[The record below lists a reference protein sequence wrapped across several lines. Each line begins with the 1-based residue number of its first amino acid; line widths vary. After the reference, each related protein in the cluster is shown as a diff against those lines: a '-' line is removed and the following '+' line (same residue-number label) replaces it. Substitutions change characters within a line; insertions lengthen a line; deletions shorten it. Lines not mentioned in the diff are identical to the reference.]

1 MKLRKVYACILTL
14 CMLVSML
21 PAFAADTDAS
31 CTHKWTEKVIKE
43 ANCTQTGLVKKT
55 CELCG
60 DFEYEKTPFKH
71 GEGKEVVK
79 DATCTKPETV
89 GLYCEKCGELIGK
102 VQEVGKAL
110 GHDLGKGT
118 EKKADCAGPDRVEYT
133 CKRCGETVAEAIE
146 GGEAAKEHDWEAKI
160 VPATCKT
167 KGYEARVCKAC
178 GKVEKDKELPIDENA
193 HVAKLGKVIREATC
207 TTNGLG
213 RSVCELCGKELGY
226 ITIKAGHKYGDPIC
240 DEGKQ
245 VTCGKAGYGYYVCTV
260 CGEETEK
267 AEIPATGKH
276 TFVDETDIPATC
288 TEPEKIGRICK
299 VCGAADGEVEE
310 IGEALG
316 HDWDDG
322 VYTKADCLKA
332 EREVF
337 TCKRCG
343 KTRDEFIPDGEA
355 AKGHK
360 FVDKIVAPTC
370 KTKGYTERTCERC
383 DLYEKI
389 NETEIDKDAHV
400 AKLDKTIREA
410 TCTVNGLGRYT
421 CELCG
426 EYLGYRAIE
435 AKHVYGAPIFDE
447 GKEATCGKDGY
458 GYYVCTVCGEK
469 TDKDV
474 IEATGKHEFVDEF
487 VIPATCTEPEK
498 VGRICKVCGKAD
510 GEVTTVGEELGH
522 DWDDGEYMAADCEKA
537 ERVVYTCKRCGEVK
551 EEIIPDG
558 EAKKGHKFVDKVV
571 APTCK
576 TKGYTERTCERCDY
590 NKKINETD
598 PVAGNHV
605 AKLDKVIREATCTVN
620 GLGRYTCELCGV
632 YLGYRAI
639 EAKHVYGAPIF
650 DEGKEATCGKDGYGY
665 YVCTVCGEKTDKD
678 VIPATGK
685 HEFVDETVIPA
696 TCTEPEKVGRI
707 CKVCGKADGEVQEI
721 GEALGHD
728 WDDGELKDA
737 DCKKAERVVS
747 TCKRCGEIRE
757 DSFEGAKPA
766 TGHKLVEKIVAPT
779 CKTKGYTERTCER
792 CDLYEKINETDPV
805 ADAHVA
811 KLDKVIREAT
821 CTVNG
826 LGRYTC
832 ELCGVYLGY
841 RAIEAKHVYGE
852 PIFDEGKEATCGK
865 DGYGYYVCTVC
876 GEKSE
881 KTEIPATGKHQFVDE
896 FVIDATCEEPMK
908 VGRICKV
915 CGKADGEVK
924 TVGEKLGHDWDDGE
938 LKDADCENAERV
950 VYTCKR
956 CGETKEDVIGTEVLG
971 HKYKEKVVEPTC
983 KTKGYKAYV
992 CSVCGDTEVIEELE
1006 PVAGNHVAKLDK
1018 VIREAT
1024 CSANGLGRYV
1034 CAECGNYIG
1043 YRAIVAEHKW
1053 GEEYAN
1059 ANATAIMHECQ
1070 VCGKVEII
1078 WQDPDFKECEEGKH
1092 EIVNDPARAA
1102 TCTVNGLTAGK
1113 HCVVCGKI
1121 LEQQT
1126 VIPALGHTEVVDEGK
1141 EATCTEAGLT
1151 EGKHCSV
1158 CSAVLVKQEE
1168 IPALGHTEVVDEGKA
1183 ATCTEAGLTEGKH
1196 CSVCSEV
1203 LVKQEEIPATGH
1215 VEEILPAVA
1224 PTDTEP
1230 GLTEGK
1236 KCSVCG
1242 KILVEQ
1248 EVIPAH
1254 GHEHSYVLKGYD
1266 FNADFTKKV
1275 ATYECTICGDTYTE
1289 EMDF

>member
-31 CTHKWTEKVIKE
+31 CMHKWTEKVIKD

-133 CKRCGETVAEAIE
+133 CKRCGETVVEAIE

-193 HVAKLGKVIREATC
+193 HVPKLGKVIREATC

-400 AKLDKTIREA
+400 AKLDKVIREA

-474 IEATGKHEFVDEF
+474 IPATGKHEFVDEF

-510 GEVTTVGEELGH
+510 G
-522 DWDDGEYMAADCEKA
+522 
-537 ERVVYTCKRCGEVK
+537 R
-551 EEIIPDG
+551 
-558 EAKKGHKFVDKVV
+558 
-571 APTCK
+571 
-576 TKGYTERTCERCDY
+576 
-590 NKKINETD
+590 
-598 PVAGNHV
+598 
-605 AKLDKVIREATCTVN
+605 
-620 GLGRYTCELCGV
+620 
-632 YLGYRAI
+632 
-639 EAKHVYGAPIF
+639 
-650 DEGKEATCGKDGYGY
+650 
-665 YVCTVCGEKTDKD
+665 
-678 VIPATGK
+678 
-685 HEFVDETVIPA
+685 
-696 TCTEPEKVGRI
+696 
-707 CKVCGKADGEVQEI
+707 VQEI
-721 GEALGHD
+721 DKALGHD

-737 DCKKAERVVS
+737 DC
-747 TCKRCGEIRE
+747 
-757 DSFEGAKPA
+757 
-766 TGHKLVEKIVAPT
+766 EK
-779 CKTKGYTERTCER
+779 
-792 CDLYEKINETDPV
+792 
-805 ADAHVA
+805 
-811 KLDKVIREAT
+811 
-821 CTVNG
+821 
-826 LGRYTC
+826 
-832 ELCGVYLGY
+832 
-841 RAIEAKHVYGE
+841 
-852 PIFDEGKEATCGK
+852 
-865 DGYGYYVCTVC
+865 
-876 GEKSE
+876 
-881 KTEIPATGKHQFVDE
+881 
-896 FVIDATCEEPMK
+896 
-908 VGRICKV
+908 
-915 CGKADGEVK
+915 
-924 TVGEKLGHDWDDGE
+924 
-938 LKDADCENAERV
+938 AERV

-992 CSVCGDTEVIEELE
+992 CSVCGDAEVIEELE

-1034 CAECGNYIG
+1034 CAECGDYIG

-1121 LEQQT
+1121 LAQQT

-1158 CSAVLVKQEE
+1158 CSE
-1168 IPALGHTEVVDEGKA
+1168 I
-1183 ATCTEAGLTEGKH
+1183 
-1196 CSVCSEV
+1196 

>member
-31 CTHKWTEKVIKE
+31 CAHKWTEKVIKE

-260 CGEETEK
+260 CGEKTEK

-276 TFVDETDIPATC
+276 AFVDETDIPATC

-458 GYYVCTVCGEK
+458 GYYVCTVCGEE
-469 TDKDV
+469 TEKDV
-474 IEATGKHEFVDEF
+474 IPATGKHEFVDET

-510 GEVTTVGEELGH
+510 GKVQEIDKPLGH
-522 DWDDGEYMAADCEKA
+522 DWDDGELKDADCEKA
-537 ERVVYTCKRCGEVK
+537 ERVVYTCERCGEVK
-551 EEIIPDG
+551 EEIIPNG
-558 EAKKGHKFVDKVV
+558 EAAKGHKFVDKVV

-576 TKGYTERTCERCDY
+576 TKGYTERTCERCDLY
-590 NKKINETD
+590 EKINETEID
-598 PVAGNHV
+598 KDAHV
-605 AKLDKVIREATCTVN
+605 AKLDKTIREATCTVN
-620 GLGRYTCELCGV
+620 GLGRYTCELCGE

-665 YVCTVCGEKTDKD
+665 YVCTVCGEETEKD

-707 CKVCGKADGEVQEI
+707 CKVCGKADGKVQEI
-721 GEALGHD
+721 D
-728 WDDGELKDA
+728 
-737 DCKKAERVVS
+737 
-747 TCKRCGEIRE
+747 
-757 DSFEGAKPA
+757 KP
-766 TGHKLVEKIVAPT
+766 
-779 CKTKGYTERTCER
+779 
-792 CDLYEKINETDPV
+792 
-805 ADAHVA
+805 
-811 KLDKVIREAT
+811 
-821 CTVNG
+821 
-826 LGRYTC
+826 
-832 ELCGVYLGY
+832 
-841 RAIEAKHVYGE
+841 
-852 PIFDEGKEATCGK
+852 
-865 DGYGYYVCTVC
+865 
-876 GEKSE
+876 
-881 KTEIPATGKHQFVDE
+881 
-896 FVIDATCEEPMK
+896 
-908 VGRICKV
+908 
-915 CGKADGEVK
+915 
-924 TVGEKLGHDWDDGE
+924 LGHDWDDGE
-938 LKDADCENAERV
+938 LKDADCEKAERV

-992 CSVCGDTEVIEELE
+992 CSVCGDAEVIEELE

-1034 CAECGNYIG
+1034 CAECGDYIG

-1121 LEQQT
+1121 LAQQT

-1158 CSAVLVKQEE
+1158 CSEVLVKQEE

-1196 CSVCSEV
+1196 CSVCSEI

>member
-79 DATCTKPETV
+79 EATCTKPETV

-133 CKRCGETVAEAIE
+133 CKRCGETVVEAIE

-299 VCGAADGEVEE
+299 VCGAADGKVEE

-343 KTRDEFIPDGEA
+343 KTRDEFIPNGEA

-400 AKLDKTIREA
+400 AKLDKVIREA

-435 AKHVYGAPIFDE
+435 AKHVYGA
-447 GKEATCGKDGY
+447 
-458 GYYVCTVCGEK
+458 
-469 TDKDV
+469 
-474 IEATGKHEFVDEF
+474 
-487 VIPATCTEPEK
+487 
-498 VGRICKVCGKAD
+498 
-510 GEVTTVGEELGH
+510 
-522 DWDDGEYMAADCEKA
+522 
-537 ERVVYTCKRCGEVK
+537 
-551 EEIIPDG
+551 
-558 EAKKGHKFVDKVV
+558 
-571 APTCK
+571 
-576 TKGYTERTCERCDY
+576 
-590 NKKINETD
+590 
-598 PVAGNHV
+598 
-605 AKLDKVIREATCTVN
+605 
-620 GLGRYTCELCGV
+620 
-632 YLGYRAI
+632 
-639 EAKHVYGAPIF
+639 
-650 DEGKEATCGKDGYGY
+650 
-665 YVCTVCGEKTDKD
+665 
-678 VIPATGK
+678 
-685 HEFVDETVIPA
+685 
-696 TCTEPEKVGRI
+696 
-707 CKVCGKADGEVQEI
+707 
-721 GEALGHD
+721 
-728 WDDGELKDA
+728 
-737 DCKKAERVVS
+737 
-747 TCKRCGEIRE
+747 
-757 DSFEGAKPA
+757 
-766 TGHKLVEKIVAPT
+766 
-779 CKTKGYTERTCER
+779 
-792 CDLYEKINETDPV
+792 
-805 ADAHVA
+805 
-811 KLDKVIREAT
+811 
-821 CTVNG
+821 
-826 LGRYTC
+826 
-832 ELCGVYLGY
+832 
-841 RAIEAKHVYGE
+841 

-915 CGKADGEVK
+915 CGKVDGEVK

-938 LKDADCENAERV
+938 LKDADCEKAERV

-992 CSVCGDTEVIEELE
+992 CSVCGDAEVIEELE

-1034 CAECGNYIG
+1034 CAECGDYIG

-1121 LEQQT
+1121 LAQQT

-1158 CSAVLVKQEE
+1158 CSEVLVKQEE

-1196 CSVCSEV
+1196 CSVCSEI

>member
-79 DATCTKPETV
+79 EATCTKPETV

-213 RSVCELCGKELGY
+213 RSVCELCDKELGY

-276 TFVDETDIPATC
+276 VFVDEFVIPATC

-360 FVDKIVAPTC
+360 LVDKIVAPTC

-400 AKLDKTIREA
+400 AKLDKTIRKA

-421 CELCG
+421 CELCD

-435 AKHVYGAPIFDE
+435 AKHVYGA
-447 GKEATCGKDGY
+447 
-458 GYYVCTVCGEK
+458 
-469 TDKDV
+469 
-474 IEATGKHEFVDEF
+474 
-487 VIPATCTEPEK
+487 
-498 VGRICKVCGKAD
+498 
-510 GEVTTVGEELGH
+510 
-522 DWDDGEYMAADCEKA
+522 
-537 ERVVYTCKRCGEVK
+537 
-551 EEIIPDG
+551 
-558 EAKKGHKFVDKVV
+558 
-571 APTCK
+571 
-576 TKGYTERTCERCDY
+576 
-590 NKKINETD
+590 
-598 PVAGNHV
+598 
-605 AKLDKVIREATCTVN
+605 
-620 GLGRYTCELCGV
+620 
-632 YLGYRAI
+632 
-639 EAKHVYGAPIF
+639 
-650 DEGKEATCGKDGYGY
+650 
-665 YVCTVCGEKTDKD
+665 
-678 VIPATGK
+678 
-685 HEFVDETVIPA
+685 
-696 TCTEPEKVGRI
+696 
-707 CKVCGKADGEVQEI
+707 
-721 GEALGHD
+721 
-728 WDDGELKDA
+728 
-737 DCKKAERVVS
+737 
-747 TCKRCGEIRE
+747 
-757 DSFEGAKPA
+757 
-766 TGHKLVEKIVAPT
+766 
-779 CKTKGYTERTCER
+779 
-792 CDLYEKINETDPV
+792 
-805 ADAHVA
+805 
-811 KLDKVIREAT
+811 
-821 CTVNG
+821 
-826 LGRYTC
+826 
-832 ELCGVYLGY
+832 
-841 RAIEAKHVYGE
+841 

-915 CGKADGEVK
+915 CGKVDGEVK

-938 LKDADCENAERV
+938 LKDADCEKAERV

-992 CSVCGDTEVIEELE
+992 CSVCGDAEVIEELE

-1034 CAECGNYIG
+1034 CAECGDYIG

-1059 ANATAIMHECQ
+1059 ANATSIMHECQ

-1121 LEQQT
+1121 LAQQT

-1158 CSAVLVKQEE
+1158 CSEVLVKQEE

-1196 CSVCSEV
+1196 CSVCSEI

>member
-79 DATCTKPETV
+79 EATCTKPETV

-133 CKRCGETVAEAIE
+133 CKRCGETVVEAIE

-193 HVAKLGKVIREATC
+193 HVPKLGKVIREATC

-299 VCGAADGEVEE
+299 VCGAADGKVEE

-400 AKLDKTIREA
+400 AKLDKVIREA

-435 AKHVYGAPIFDE
+435 AKHVYGA
-447 GKEATCGKDGY
+447 
-458 GYYVCTVCGEK
+458 
-469 TDKDV
+469 
-474 IEATGKHEFVDEF
+474 
-487 VIPATCTEPEK
+487 
-498 VGRICKVCGKAD
+498 
-510 GEVTTVGEELGH
+510 
-522 DWDDGEYMAADCEKA
+522 
-537 ERVVYTCKRCGEVK
+537 
-551 EEIIPDG
+551 
-558 EAKKGHKFVDKVV
+558 
-571 APTCK
+571 
-576 TKGYTERTCERCDY
+576 
-590 NKKINETD
+590 
-598 PVAGNHV
+598 
-605 AKLDKVIREATCTVN
+605 
-620 GLGRYTCELCGV
+620 
-632 YLGYRAI
+632 
-639 EAKHVYGAPIF
+639 
-650 DEGKEATCGKDGYGY
+650 
-665 YVCTVCGEKTDKD
+665 
-678 VIPATGK
+678 
-685 HEFVDETVIPA
+685 
-696 TCTEPEKVGRI
+696 
-707 CKVCGKADGEVQEI
+707 
-721 GEALGHD
+721 
-728 WDDGELKDA
+728 
-737 DCKKAERVVS
+737 
-747 TCKRCGEIRE
+747 
-757 DSFEGAKPA
+757 
-766 TGHKLVEKIVAPT
+766 
-779 CKTKGYTERTCER
+779 
-792 CDLYEKINETDPV
+792 
-805 ADAHVA
+805 
-811 KLDKVIREAT
+811 
-821 CTVNG
+821 
-826 LGRYTC
+826 
-832 ELCGVYLGY
+832 
-841 RAIEAKHVYGE
+841 

-915 CGKADGEVK
+915 CGKVDGEVK

-938 LKDADCENAERV
+938 LKDADCEKAERV

-992 CSVCGDTEVIEELE
+992 CSVCGDAEVIEELE

-1034 CAECGNYIG
+1034 CAECGDYIG

-1121 LEQQT
+1121 LAQQT

-1158 CSAVLVKQEE
+1158 CSEVLVKQEE

-1196 CSVCSEV
+1196 CSVCSEI

>member
-79 DATCTKPETV
+79 EATCTKPETV

-133 CKRCGETVAEAIE
+133 CKRCGETVVEAIE

-193 HVAKLGKVIREATC
+193 HVPKLGKVIREATC

-400 AKLDKTIREA
+400 AKLDKVIREA

-435 AKHVYGAPIFDE
+435 AKHVYGA
-447 GKEATCGKDGY
+447 
-458 GYYVCTVCGEK
+458 
-469 TDKDV
+469 
-474 IEATGKHEFVDEF
+474 
-487 VIPATCTEPEK
+487 
-498 VGRICKVCGKAD
+498 
-510 GEVTTVGEELGH
+510 
-522 DWDDGEYMAADCEKA
+522 
-537 ERVVYTCKRCGEVK
+537 
-551 EEIIPDG
+551 
-558 EAKKGHKFVDKVV
+558 
-571 APTCK
+571 
-576 TKGYTERTCERCDY
+576 
-590 NKKINETD
+590 
-598 PVAGNHV
+598 
-605 AKLDKVIREATCTVN
+605 
-620 GLGRYTCELCGV
+620 
-632 YLGYRAI
+632 
-639 EAKHVYGAPIF
+639 
-650 DEGKEATCGKDGYGY
+650 
-665 YVCTVCGEKTDKD
+665 
-678 VIPATGK
+678 
-685 HEFVDETVIPA
+685 
-696 TCTEPEKVGRI
+696 
-707 CKVCGKADGEVQEI
+707 
-721 GEALGHD
+721 
-728 WDDGELKDA
+728 
-737 DCKKAERVVS
+737 
-747 TCKRCGEIRE
+747 
-757 DSFEGAKPA
+757 
-766 TGHKLVEKIVAPT
+766 
-779 CKTKGYTERTCER
+779 
-792 CDLYEKINETDPV
+792 
-805 ADAHVA
+805 
-811 KLDKVIREAT
+811 
-821 CTVNG
+821 
-826 LGRYTC
+826 
-832 ELCGVYLGY
+832 
-841 RAIEAKHVYGE
+841 

-915 CGKADGEVK
+915 CGKVDGEVK

-938 LKDADCENAERV
+938 LKDADCEKAERV

-992 CSVCGDTEVIEELE
+992 CSVCGDAEVIEELE

-1034 CAECGNYIG
+1034 CAECGDYIG

-1121 LEQQT
+1121 FEQQT

-1158 CSAVLVKQEE
+1158 CSEVLVKQEE

-1196 CSVCSEV
+1196 CSVCSEI

>member
-79 DATCTKPETV
+79 EATCTKPETV

-213 RSVCELCGKELGY
+213 RSVCELCDKELGY

-400 AKLDKTIREA
+400 AKLDKVIREA

-435 AKHVYGAPIFDE
+435 AKHVYGA
-447 GKEATCGKDGY
+447 
-458 GYYVCTVCGEK
+458 
-469 TDKDV
+469 
-474 IEATGKHEFVDEF
+474 
-487 VIPATCTEPEK
+487 
-498 VGRICKVCGKAD
+498 
-510 GEVTTVGEELGH
+510 
-522 DWDDGEYMAADCEKA
+522 
-537 ERVVYTCKRCGEVK
+537 
-551 EEIIPDG
+551 
-558 EAKKGHKFVDKVV
+558 
-571 APTCK
+571 
-576 TKGYTERTCERCDY
+576 
-590 NKKINETD
+590 
-598 PVAGNHV
+598 
-605 AKLDKVIREATCTVN
+605 
-620 GLGRYTCELCGV
+620 
-632 YLGYRAI
+632 
-639 EAKHVYGAPIF
+639 
-650 DEGKEATCGKDGYGY
+650 
-665 YVCTVCGEKTDKD
+665 
-678 VIPATGK
+678 
-685 HEFVDETVIPA
+685 
-696 TCTEPEKVGRI
+696 
-707 CKVCGKADGEVQEI
+707 
-721 GEALGHD
+721 
-728 WDDGELKDA
+728 
-737 DCKKAERVVS
+737 
-747 TCKRCGEIRE
+747 
-757 DSFEGAKPA
+757 
-766 TGHKLVEKIVAPT
+766 
-779 CKTKGYTERTCER
+779 
-792 CDLYEKINETDPV
+792 
-805 ADAHVA
+805 
-811 KLDKVIREAT
+811 
-821 CTVNG
+821 
-826 LGRYTC
+826 
-832 ELCGVYLGY
+832 
-841 RAIEAKHVYGE
+841 

-915 CGKADGEVK
+915 CGKVDGEVK

-938 LKDADCENAERV
+938 LKDADCEKAERV

-992 CSVCGDTEVIEELE
+992 CSVCGDAEVIEELE

-1034 CAECGNYIG
+1034 CAECGDYIG

-1121 LEQQT
+1121 LAQQT

-1158 CSAVLVKQEE
+1158 CSEVLVKQEE

-1196 CSVCSEV
+1196 CSVCSEI

>member
-79 DATCTKPETV
+79 EATCTKPETV

-213 RSVCELCGKELGY
+213 RSVCELCDKELGY

-360 FVDKIVAPTC
+360 LVDKIVAPTCKTKGYTERTCERCDLYEKINETEIDKDAHVAKLDKTIRKATCTVNGLGRYTCELCDEYLGYRAIEAKHVYGAPIFDEGKEATCGKDGYGYYVCTVCGEKTEKDVIEATGKHEFVDEFVIPATCTEPEKVGRICKVCGKADGKVQEIDKPLGHDWDDGELKDADCEKAERVVYTCERCGEVKEEIIPNGEAAKGHKFVDKIVAPTC

-400 AKLDKTIREA
+400 AKLDKTIRKA

-421 CELCG
+421 CELCD

-469 TDKDV
+469 TEKDV

-510 GEVTTVGEELGH
+510 G
-522 DWDDGEYMAADCEKA
+522 K
-537 ERVVYTCKRCGEVK
+537 
-551 EEIIPDG
+551 
-558 EAKKGHKFVDKVV
+558 
-571 APTCK
+571 
-576 TKGYTERTCERCDY
+576 
-590 NKKINETD
+590 
-598 PVAGNHV
+598 
-605 AKLDKVIREATCTVN
+605 
-620 GLGRYTCELCGV
+620 
-632 YLGYRAI
+632 
-639 EAKHVYGAPIF
+639 
-650 DEGKEATCGKDGYGY
+650 
-665 YVCTVCGEKTDKD
+665 
-678 VIPATGK
+678 
-685 HEFVDETVIPA
+685 
-696 TCTEPEKVGRI
+696 
-707 CKVCGKADGEVQEI
+707 VQEI
-721 GEALGHD
+721 D
-728 WDDGELKDA
+728 
-737 DCKKAERVVS
+737 
-747 TCKRCGEIRE
+747 
-757 DSFEGAKPA
+757 KP
-766 TGHKLVEKIVAPT
+766 
-779 CKTKGYTERTCER
+779 
-792 CDLYEKINETDPV
+792 
-805 ADAHVA
+805 
-811 KLDKVIREAT
+811 
-821 CTVNG
+821 
-826 LGRYTC
+826 
-832 ELCGVYLGY
+832 
-841 RAIEAKHVYGE
+841 
-852 PIFDEGKEATCGK
+852 
-865 DGYGYYVCTVC
+865 
-876 GEKSE
+876 
-881 KTEIPATGKHQFVDE
+881 
-896 FVIDATCEEPMK
+896 
-908 VGRICKV
+908 
-915 CGKADGEVK
+915 
-924 TVGEKLGHDWDDGE
+924 LGHDWDDGE
-938 LKDADCENAERV
+938 LKDADCEKAERV
-950 VYTCKR
+950 VYTC
-956 CGETKEDVIGTEVLG
+956 
-971 HKYKEKVVEPTC
+971 
-983 KTKGYKAYV
+983 
-992 CSVCGDTEVIEELE
+992 
-1006 PVAGNHVAKLDK
+1006 
-1018 VIREAT
+1018 
-1024 CSANGLGRYV
+1024 
-1034 CAECGNYIG
+1034 
-1043 YRAIVAEHKW
+1043 
-1053 GEEYAN
+1053 
-1059 ANATAIMHECQ
+1059 
-1070 VCGKVEII
+1070 
-1078 WQDPDFKECEEGKH
+1078 
-1092 EIVNDPARAA
+1092 
-1102 TCTVNGLTAGK
+1102 
-1113 HCVVCGKI
+1113 
-1121 LEQQT
+1121 
-1126 VIPALGHTEVVDEGK
+1126 
-1141 EATCTEAGLT
+1141 
-1151 EGKHCSV
+1151 
-1158 CSAVLVKQEE
+1158 
-1168 IPALGHTEVVDEGKA
+1168 KA

>member
-133 CKRCGETVAEAIE
+133 CKRCGETVVEAIE

-193 HVAKLGKVIREATC
+193 HVPKLGKVIREATC

-322 VYTKADCLKA
+322 VLTKADCLKA
-332 EREVF
+332 ERVVF

-355 AKGHK
+355 EKGHEL
-360 FVDKIVAPTC
+360 VEKIVAPTC

-469 TDKDV
+469 SEKTE
-474 IEATGKHEFVDEF
+474 IPATGKHQFVDEF
-487 VIPATCTEPEK
+487 VIDATCEEPMK

-510 GEVTTVGEELGH
+510 GKVTTVGEELGH
-522 DWDDGEYMAADCEKA
+522 DWDDGELKDADCEKA
-537 ERVVYTCKRCGEVK
+537 ERVVT
-551 EEIIPDG
+551 
-558 EAKKGHKFVDKVV
+558 
-571 APTCK
+571 
-576 TKGYTERTCERCDY
+576 
-590 NKKINETD
+590 
-598 PVAGNHV
+598 
-605 AKLDKVIREATCTVN
+605 
-620 GLGRYTCELCGV
+620 
-632 YLGYRAI
+632 
-639 EAKHVYGAPIF
+639 
-650 DEGKEATCGKDGYGY
+650 
-665 YVCTVCGEKTDKD
+665 
-678 VIPATGK
+678 
-685 HEFVDETVIPA
+685 
-696 TCTEPEKVGRI
+696 
-707 CKVCGKADGEVQEI
+707 
-721 GEALGHD
+721 
-728 WDDGELKDA
+728 
-737 DCKKAERVVS
+737 

-792 CDLYEKINETDPV
+792 CDLYEKINETEIDK
-805 ADAHVA
+805 DAHVA
-811 KLDKVIREAT
+811 KLDKTIREAT

-832 ELCGVYLGY
+832 ELCGEYLGY
-841 RAIEAKHVYGE
+841 RAIEAKHVYGA

-915 CGKADGEVK
+915 CGKVDGEVK

-938 LKDADCENAERV
+938 LKDADCEKAERV

-992 CSVCGDTEVIEELE
+992 CSVCGDAEVIEELE

-1034 CAECGNYIG
+1034 CAECGDYIG

-1121 LEQQT
+1121 LAQQT

-1158 CSAVLVKQEE
+1158 CSEVLVKQEE

-1196 CSVCSEV
+1196 CSVCSEI

>member
-79 DATCTKPETV
+79 EATCTKPETV

-193 HVAKLGKVIREATC
+193 HVGKLGKVIREATC

-213 RSVCELCGKELGY
+213 RSVCELCDKELGY

-400 AKLDKTIREA
+400 AKLDKVIREA

-474 IEATGKHEFVDEF
+474 IPATGKHVFVDEF

-510 GEVTTVGEELGH
+510 G
-522 DWDDGEYMAADCEKA
+522 
-537 ERVVYTCKRCGEVK
+537 R
-551 EEIIPDG
+551 
-558 EAKKGHKFVDKVV
+558 
-571 APTCK
+571 
-576 TKGYTERTCERCDY
+576 
-590 NKKINETD
+590 
-598 PVAGNHV
+598 
-605 AKLDKVIREATCTVN
+605 
-620 GLGRYTCELCGV
+620 
-632 YLGYRAI
+632 
-639 EAKHVYGAPIF
+639 
-650 DEGKEATCGKDGYGY
+650 
-665 YVCTVCGEKTDKD
+665 
-678 VIPATGK
+678 
-685 HEFVDETVIPA
+685 
-696 TCTEPEKVGRI
+696 
-707 CKVCGKADGEVQEI
+707 VQEI
-721 GEALGHD
+721 DKALGHD

-737 DCKKAERVVS
+737 DCEKAERVVT

-792 CDLYEKINETDPV
+792 CDLYEKINETEIDK
-805 ADAHVA
+805 DAHVA

-832 ELCGVYLGY
+832 ELCGEYLGY
-841 RAIEAKHVYGE
+841 RAIEAKHVYGA

-896 FVIDATCEEPMK
+896 FVIPATCTEPEK

-915 CGKADGEVK
+915 CGKVDGEVK

-938 LKDADCENAERV
+938 LKDADCEKAERV

-992 CSVCGDTEVIEELE
+992 CSVCGDAEVIEELE

-1034 CAECGNYIG
+1034 CAECGDYIG

-1121 LEQQT
+1121 LAQQT

-1158 CSAVLVKQEE
+1158 CSEVLVKQEE

-1196 CSVCSEV
+1196 CSVCSEI

>member
-79 DATCTKPETV
+79 EATCTKPETV

-299 VCGAADGEVEE
+299 VCGAADGKVEE

-343 KTRDEFIPDGEA
+343 KTRDEFIPNGEA

-458 GYYVCTVCGEK
+458 GYYVCAVCGE
-469 TDKDV
+469 
-474 IEATGKHEFVDEF
+474 E
-487 VIPATCTEPEK
+487 TE
-498 VGRICKVCGKAD
+498 
-510 GEVTTVGEELGH
+510 
-522 DWDDGEYMAADCEKA
+522 
-537 ERVVYTCKRCGEVK
+537 
-551 EEIIPDG
+551 
-558 EAKKGHKFVDKVV
+558 
-571 APTCK
+571 
-576 TKGYTERTCERCDY
+576 
-590 NKKINETD
+590 
-598 PVAGNHV
+598 
-605 AKLDKVIREATCTVN
+605 
-620 GLGRYTCELCGV
+620 
-632 YLGYRAI
+632 
-639 EAKHVYGAPIF
+639 
-650 DEGKEATCGKDGYGY
+650 
-665 YVCTVCGEKTDKD
+665 KD

-707 CKVCGKADGEVQEI
+707 CKVCGKADGKVQEI
-721 GEALGHD
+721 DKALGHD

-737 DCKKAERVVS
+737 DCEKAERVVT

-792 CDLYEKINETDPV
+792 CDLYEKINETEIDK
-805 ADAHVA
+805 DAHVA
-811 KLDKVIREAT
+811 KLDKTIREAT

-832 ELCGVYLGY
+832 ELCGEYLGY
-841 RAIEAKHVYGE
+841 RAIEAKHVYGA

-865 DGYGYYVCTVC
+865 DGYGYYVCAVC
-876 GEKSE
+876 GEETE
-881 KTEIPATGKHQFVDE
+881 KDVIPATGKHEFVDE
-896 FVIDATCEEPMK
+896 TVIPATCTEPEK

-915 CGKADGEVK
+915 CGKADGKVQEIDK
-924 TVGEKLGHDWDDGE
+924 ALGHDWDDGE
-938 LKDADCENAERV
+938 LKDADCEKAERV

-956 CGETKEDVIGTEVLG
+956 CGETKEDVLPDGEAAKG
-971 HKYKEKVVEPTC
+971 HKYEVKVVEPTC
-983 KTKGYKAYV
+983 KTKGYKAKV

-1018 VIREAT
+1018 VIRKAT

-1034 CAECGNYIG
+1034 CAECGEYIG

-1059 ANATAIMHECQ
+1059 EDATAIMHKCE
-1070 VCGKVEII
+1070 VCGTVEVI
-1078 WQDPDFKECEEGKH
+1078 WKDSSDECEDGKH
-1092 EIVNDPARAA
+1092 VIVVDPAKAA
-1102 TCTVNGLTAGK
+1102 TCTETGLTEGK
-1113 HCVVCGKI
+1113 HCSVCDKV
-1121 LEQQT
+1121 LVKQE
-1126 VIPALGHTEVVDEGK
+1126 VIPATGHTEVVDEAK
-1141 EATCTEAGLT
+1141 AATCTEAGLT

-1158 CSAVLVKQEE
+1158 CNAVLVKQEE

>member
-133 CKRCGETVAEAIE
+133 CKRCGETVVEAIE
-146 GGEAAKEHDWEAKI
+146 GGEAAKKHDWEAKI

-178 GKVEKDKELPIDENA
+178 GKVEKDKELPIDGNA

-240 DEGKQ
+240 DEGKE

-276 TFVDETDIPATC
+276 AFVDETDIPATC

-343 KTRDEFIPDGEA
+343 KTRDEFIPNGEA

-474 IEATGKHEFVDEF
+474 I
-487 VIPATCTEPEK
+487 
-498 VGRICKVCGKAD
+498 
-510 GEVTTVGEELGH
+510 
-522 DWDDGEYMAADCEKA
+522 
-537 ERVVYTCKRCGEVK
+537 
-551 EEIIPDG
+551 
-558 EAKKGHKFVDKVV
+558 
-571 APTCK
+571 
-576 TKGYTERTCERCDY
+576 
-590 NKKINETD
+590 
-598 PVAGNHV
+598 
-605 AKLDKVIREATCTVN
+605 
-620 GLGRYTCELCGV
+620 
-632 YLGYRAI
+632 
-639 EAKHVYGAPIF
+639 
-650 DEGKEATCGKDGYGY
+650 
-665 YVCTVCGEKTDKD
+665 
-678 VIPATGK
+678 PATGK

-707 CKVCGKADGEVQEI
+707 CKVCGKADGKVQEI
-721 GEALGHD
+721 DKPLGHA
-728 WDDGELKDA
+728 WDDGKYMA
-737 DCKKAERVVS
+737 VDCEKAERVVY
-747 TCKRCGEIRE
+747 TCERCGEVKEEIIPNGE
-757 DSFEGAKPA
+757 AAK
-766 TGHKLVEKIVAPT
+766 GHKFVDKIVAPT

-792 CDLYEKINETDPV
+792 CDLYEKINETEIDK
-805 ADAHVA
+805 DAHVA
-811 KLDKVIREAT
+811 KLDKTIREAT

-832 ELCGVYLGY
+832 ELCGEYLGY

-865 DGYGYYVCTVC
+865 PGYGYYVCTVC
-876 GEKSE
+876 NEKSE

-915 CGKADGEVK
+915 CGKTDGEVK

-938 LKDADCENAERV
+938 LKDADCEKAERV

-983 KTKGYKAYV
+983 KTKGYKAKV
-992 CSVCGDTEVIEELE
+992 CSVCGNTEVIEELE

-1043 YRAIVAEHKW
+1043 YRAIVVEHKW

-1059 ANATAIMHECQ
+1059 EDATAIMHKCE
-1070 VCGKVEII
+1070 VCGTVEVI
-1078 WQDPDFKECEEGKH
+1078 WKDSSDECEDGKH
-1092 EIVNDPARAA
+1092 VIVVDPAKAA
-1102 TCTVNGLTAGK
+1102 TCTETGLTEGK
-1113 HCVVCGKI
+1113 HCSVCDKV
-1121 LEQQT
+1121 LVKQE
-1126 VIPALGHTEVVDEGK
+1126 VIPATGHTEVVDEAK
-1141 EATCTEAGLT
+1141 AATCTEAGLT

-1158 CSAVLVKQEE
+1158 CNAVLVKQEE

-1254 GHEHSYVLKGYD
+1254 EHEHNYVLKGYD

>member
-31 CTHKWTEKVIKE
+31 CTHKWTEKVIKD

-133 CKRCGETVAEAIE
+133 CKRCGETVVEAIE

-276 TFVDETDIPATC
+276 AFVDETDIPATC

-332 EREVF
+332 DREVF

-343 KTRDEFIPDGEA
+343 ETRDEFIPNGEA
-355 AKGHK
+355 AKGHEL
-360 FVDKIVAPTC
+360 VEKIVAPTC

-474 IEATGKHEFVDEF
+474 I
-487 VIPATCTEPEK
+487 
-498 VGRICKVCGKAD
+498 
-510 GEVTTVGEELGH
+510 
-522 DWDDGEYMAADCEKA
+522 
-537 ERVVYTCKRCGEVK
+537 
-551 EEIIPDG
+551 
-558 EAKKGHKFVDKVV
+558 
-571 APTCK
+571 
-576 TKGYTERTCERCDY
+576 
-590 NKKINETD
+590 
-598 PVAGNHV
+598 
-605 AKLDKVIREATCTVN
+605 
-620 GLGRYTCELCGV
+620 
-632 YLGYRAI
+632 
-639 EAKHVYGAPIF
+639 
-650 DEGKEATCGKDGYGY
+650 
-665 YVCTVCGEKTDKD
+665 
-678 VIPATGK
+678 PATGK

-707 CKVCGKADGEVQEI
+707 CKVCGKADGKVQEI
-721 GEALGHD
+721 DKPLGHD

-737 DCKKAERVVS
+737 DCEKAERVVY
-747 TCKRCGEIRE
+747 TCERCGEVKEEIIPNGE
-757 DSFEGAKPA
+757 AAK
-766 TGHKLVEKIVAPT
+766 GHKFVDKIVAPT

-792 CDLYEKINETDPV
+792 CDLYEKINETEIDK
-805 ADAHVA
+805 DAHVA
-811 KLDKVIREAT
+811 KLDKEIRKAT

-832 ELCGVYLGY
+832 ELCGEYLGY

-876 GEKSE
+876 NEKSE

-956 CGETKEDVIGTEVLG
+956 CGETKEDVLPDGEAAKG
-971 HKYKEKVVEPTC
+971 HKYEVKVVEPTC
-983 KTKGYKAYV
+983 KTKGYKTKV

-1018 VIREAT
+1018 VVRPAT

-1034 CAECGNYIG
+1034 CAECGEYIG
-1043 YRAIVAEHKW
+1043 YRAIVVEHKW

-1059 ANATAIMHECQ
+1059 EDATAIMHKCE
-1070 VCGKVEII
+1070 VCGTVEVI
-1078 WQDPDFKECEEGKH
+1078 WKDSSDECEDGKH
-1092 EIVNDPARAA
+1092 VIVVDPAKAA
-1102 TCTVNGLTAGK
+1102 TCTETGLTEGK
-1113 HCVVCGKI
+1113 HCSVCDKV
-1121 LEQQT
+1121 LVKQE
-1126 VIPALGHTEVVDEGK
+1126 VIPATGHTEVVDEAK
-1141 EATCTEAGLT
+1141 AATCTEAGLT

-1158 CSAVLVKQEE
+1158 CNAVLVKQEE

-1242 KILVEQ
+1242 EILVKQ

>member
-133 CKRCGETVAEAIE
+133 RKRCGETVVEAIE

-193 HVAKLGKVIREATC
+193 HVPKLGKVIREATC

-299 VCGAADGEVEE
+299 VCGAADGKVEE

-343 KTRDEFIPDGEA
+343 KTRDEFIPNGEA

-469 TDKDV
+469 
-474 IEATGKHEFVDEF
+474 
-487 VIPATCTEPEK
+487 
-498 VGRICKVCGKAD
+498 
-510 GEVTTVGEELGH
+510 
-522 DWDDGEYMAADCEKA
+522 
-537 ERVVYTCKRCGEVK
+537 
-551 EEIIPDG
+551 
-558 EAKKGHKFVDKVV
+558 
-571 APTCK
+571 
-576 TKGYTERTCERCDY
+576 
-590 NKKINETD
+590 
-598 PVAGNHV
+598 
-605 AKLDKVIREATCTVN
+605 
-620 GLGRYTCELCGV
+620 
-632 YLGYRAI
+632 
-639 EAKHVYGAPIF
+639 
-650 DEGKEATCGKDGYGY
+650 
-665 YVCTVCGEKTDKD
+665 
-678 VIPATGK
+678 
-685 HEFVDETVIPA
+685 
-696 TCTEPEKVGRI
+696 
-707 CKVCGKADGEVQEI
+707 
-721 GEALGHD
+721 
-728 WDDGELKDA
+728 
-737 DCKKAERVVS
+737 
-747 TCKRCGEIRE
+747 
-757 DSFEGAKPA
+757 
-766 TGHKLVEKIVAPT
+766 
-779 CKTKGYTERTCER
+779 
-792 CDLYEKINETDPV
+792 
-805 ADAHVA
+805 
-811 KLDKVIREAT
+811 
-821 CTVNG
+821 
-826 LGRYTC
+826 
-832 ELCGVYLGY
+832 
-841 RAIEAKHVYGE
+841 
-852 PIFDEGKEATCGK
+852 
-865 DGYGYYVCTVC
+865 
-876 GEKSE
+876 SE

-915 CGKADGEVK
+915 CGKVDGEVK

-938 LKDADCENAERV
+938 LKDADCEKAERV

-992 CSVCGDTEVIEELE
+992 CSVCGDAEVIEELE

-1034 CAECGNYIG
+1034 CAECGDYIG

-1121 LEQQT
+1121 LAQQT

-1158 CSAVLVKQEE
+1158 CSEVLVKQEE

-1196 CSVCSEV
+1196 CSVCSEI

>member
-133 CKRCGETVAEAIE
+133 CKRCGETVVEAIE

-276 TFVDETDIPATC
+276 AFVDETDIPATC

-343 KTRDEFIPDGEA
+343 KTRDEFIPNGEA

-474 IEATGKHEFVDEF
+474 IPATGKHEFVDEF

-510 GEVTTVGEELGH
+510 G
-522 DWDDGEYMAADCEKA
+522 K
-537 ERVVYTCKRCGEVK
+537 
-551 EEIIPDG
+551 
-558 EAKKGHKFVDKVV
+558 
-571 APTCK
+571 
-576 TKGYTERTCERCDY
+576 
-590 NKKINETD
+590 
-598 PVAGNHV
+598 
-605 AKLDKVIREATCTVN
+605 
-620 GLGRYTCELCGV
+620 
-632 YLGYRAI
+632 
-639 EAKHVYGAPIF
+639 
-650 DEGKEATCGKDGYGY
+650 
-665 YVCTVCGEKTDKD
+665 
-678 VIPATGK
+678 
-685 HEFVDETVIPA
+685 
-696 TCTEPEKVGRI
+696 
-707 CKVCGKADGEVQEI
+707 VQEI
-721 GEALGHD
+721 GKALGHD

-737 DCKKAERVVS
+737 DCEKAERVVT

-757 DSFEGAKPA
+757 DSFEGAKPK

-832 ELCGVYLGY
+832 ELCGEYLGY
-841 RAIEAKHVYGE
+841 RAIEAKHVYGA

-938 LKDADCENAERV
+938 LKDADCEKAERV

-956 CGETKEDVIGTEVLG
+956 CGETKEDVLPDGEAAKG
-971 HKYKEKVVEPTC
+971 HKYEVKVVEPTC
-983 KTKGYKAYV
+983 KTKGYKAKV

-1034 CAECGNYIG
+1034 CAECGEYIG

-1059 ANATAIMHECQ
+1059 EDATAIMHKCE
-1070 VCGKVEII
+1070 VCGTVEVI
-1078 WQDPDFKECEEGKH
+1078 WKDSSDECEDGKH
-1092 EIVNDPARAA
+1092 VIVVDPAKAA
-1102 TCTVNGLTAGK
+1102 TCTETGLTEGK
-1113 HCVVCGKI
+1113 HCSVCDKV
-1121 LEQQT
+1121 LVKQE
-1126 VIPALGHTEVVDEGK
+1126 VIPATGHTEVVDEAK
-1141 EATCTEAGLT
+1141 AATCTEAGLT

-1158 CSAVLVKQEE
+1158 CNAVLVKQEE

-1196 CSVCSEV
+1196 CSVCSEI

-1242 KILVEQ
+1242 EILVKQ

>member
-71 GEGKEVVK
+71 GEGKEDVK

-89 GLYCEKCGELIGK
+89 GLYCEKCGELIGE

-133 CKRCGETVAEAIE
+133 CSLCGETVVEAIE

-167 KGYEARVCKAC
+167 KGYEGRVCKAC
-178 GKVEKDKELPIDENA
+178 GKVEKAKELPIDENA

-213 RSVCELCGKELGY
+213 RSVCELCDTELGY
-226 ITIKAGHKYGDPIC
+226 ITIKAGHKYGDPFC

-245 VTCGKAGYGYYVCTV
+245 VTCGKAGYGYYVCDV
-260 CGEETEK
+260 CEEKTEK

-276 TFVDETDIPATC
+276 TFVDDTDILATC

-299 VCGAADGEVEE
+299 VCGAVDGEVEE

-332 EREVF
+332 DREVF
-337 TCKRCG
+337 TCKRCRE
-343 KTRDEFIPDGEA
+343 TRDEFIPDGEA

-360 FVDKIVAPTC
+360 PVEKTIEPTC
-370 KTKGYTERTCERC
+370 KTKGYTEVTCENC
-383 DLYEKI
+383 DFYEKI

-400 AKLDKTIREA
+400 ANLDKEIRKA

-421 CELCG
+421 CKLCG

-435 AKHVYGAPIFDE
+435 AKHDYGAPIYDE
-447 GKEATCGKDGY
+447 GEEATCGKDGY
-458 GYYVCTVCGEK
+458 GYYVCTVCE
-469 TDKDV
+469 
-474 IEATGKHEFVDEF
+474 
-487 VIPATCTEPEK
+487 
-498 VGRICKVCGKAD
+498 
-510 GEVTTVGEELGH
+510 
-522 DWDDGEYMAADCEKA
+522 
-537 ERVVYTCKRCGEVK
+537 
-551 EEIIPDG
+551 
-558 EAKKGHKFVDKVV
+558 
-571 APTCK
+571 
-576 TKGYTERTCERCDY
+576 
-590 NKKINETD
+590 
-598 PVAGNHV
+598 
-605 AKLDKVIREATCTVN
+605 
-620 GLGRYTCELCGV
+620 
-632 YLGYRAI
+632 
-639 EAKHVYGAPIF
+639 
-650 DEGKEATCGKDGYGY
+650 
-665 YVCTVCGEKTDKD
+665 EKTDKD

-685 HEFVDETVIPA
+685 HEFVDGTVVLA
-696 TCTEPEKVGRI
+696 TCTEPEKIGRI
-707 CKVCGKADGEVQEI
+707 CKVCGAV
-721 GEALGHD
+721 
-728 WDDGELKDA
+728 
-737 DCKKAERVVS
+737 
-747 TCKRCGEIRE
+747 
-757 DSFEGAKPA
+757 
-766 TGHKLVEKIVAPT
+766 
-779 CKTKGYTERTCER
+779 
-792 CDLYEKINETDPV
+792 
-805 ADAHVA
+805 
-811 KLDKVIREAT
+811 
-821 CTVNG
+821 
-826 LGRYTC
+826 
-832 ELCGVYLGY
+832 
-841 RAIEAKHVYGE
+841 
-852 PIFDEGKEATCGK
+852 
-865 DGYGYYVCTVC
+865 
-876 GEKSE
+876 
-881 KTEIPATGKHQFVDE
+881 
-896 FVIDATCEEPMK
+896 
-908 VGRICKV
+908 
-915 CGKADGEVK
+915 DGEVK
-924 TVGEKLGHDWDDGE
+924 TVGEKKGHDWDDGE
-938 LKDADCENAERV
+938 LKDADCEKAERV

-956 CGETKEDVIGTEVLG
+956 CRETKEDVLPDGEAALG
-971 HKYKEKVVEPTC
+971 HKYEEKVVEPTC
-983 KTKGYKAYV
+983 KSKGYTAYI
-992 CSVCGDTEVIEELE
+992 CSVCGDTEVIEETD
-1006 PVAGNHVAKLDK
+1006 PVSTNHVARLDK
-1018 VIREAT
+1018 LIREAK
-1024 CSANGLGRYV
+1024 CSVEGLGRYV
-1034 CAECGNYIG
+1034 CAECGEYLG
-1043 YRAIVAEHKW
+1043 YQKIVAEHKW
-1053 GEEYAN
+1053 GEEYPN
-1059 ANATAIMHECQ
+1059 EDATAVMHKCE
-1070 VCGKVEII
+1070 VCDTVEVI
-1078 WQDPDFKECEEGKH
+1078 WKDSSDECEDGKH
-1092 EIVNDPARAA
+1092 VIVVDPAKAA
-1102 TCTVNGLTAGK
+1102 TCTET
-1113 HCVVCGKI
+1113 
-1121 LEQQT
+1121 
-1126 VIPALGHTEVVDEGK
+1126 
-1141 EATCTEAGLT
+1141 GLT

-1158 CSAVLVKQEE
+1158 CDKVLVKQEV
-1168 IPALGHTEVVDEGKA
+1168 IPATGHTEVVDEAKA

-1242 KILVEQ
+1242 EILVKQ

>member
-118 EKKADCAGPDRVEYT
+118 KKKADCAGPDRYEYT
-133 CKRCGETVAEAIE
+133 CKRCGETVVEAIE

-299 VCGAADGEVEE
+299 VCGVADGEVEE

-322 VYTKADCLKA
+322 VLTKADCLKA
-332 EREVF
+332 ERVVF

-355 AKGHK
+355 EKGHEL
-360 FVDKIVAPTC
+360 VEKIVAPTC

-435 AKHVYGAPIFDE
+435 AKHVYGEPIFDE

-458 GYYVCTVCGEK
+458 GYYVCTVCGEE

-474 IEATGKHEFVDEF
+474 IPATGKHQFVDEF
-487 VIPATCTEPEK
+487 VIPATCEEPMK

-510 GEVTTVGEELGH
+510 GKVTTVGEELGH
-522 DWDDGEYMAADCEKA
+522 DWDDGE
-537 ERVVYTCKRCGEVK
+537 
-551 EEIIPDG
+551 
-558 EAKKGHKFVDKVV
+558 
-571 APTCK
+571 
-576 TKGYTERTCERCDY
+576 
-590 NKKINETD
+590 
-598 PVAGNHV
+598 
-605 AKLDKVIREATCTVN
+605 
-620 GLGRYTCELCGV
+620 
-632 YLGYRAI
+632 
-639 EAKHVYGAPIF
+639 
-650 DEGKEATCGKDGYGY
+650 
-665 YVCTVCGEKTDKD
+665 
-678 VIPATGK
+678 
-685 HEFVDETVIPA
+685 
-696 TCTEPEKVGRI
+696 
-707 CKVCGKADGEVQEI
+707 
-721 GEALGHD
+721 
-728 WDDGELKDA
+728 LKDA
-737 DCKKAERVVS
+737 DCEKAERVVS
-747 TCKRCGEIRE
+747 TCKRCGRIRE
-757 DSFEGAKPA
+757 DSFEGAKPKK
-766 TGHKLVEKIVAPT
+766 GHKLVEKIVAPT

-792 CDLYEKINETDPV
+792 CDLYEKINETEIDK
-805 ADAHVA
+805 DAHVA
-811 KLDKVIREAT
+811 KLDKTIREAT

-832 ELCGVYLGY
+832 ELCGEYLGY

-876 GEKSE
+876 GEETDKDV
-881 KTEIPATGKHQFVDE
+881 IPATGKHQFVDE
-896 FVIDATCEEPMK
+896 FVIPATCEEPMK

-938 LKDADCENAERV
+938 LKDADCEKAERV

-971 HKYKEKVVEPTC
+971 HKYQEKVVEPTC
-983 KTKGYKAYV
+983 KTKGYKANV
-992 CSVCGDTEVIEELE
+992 CSVCGDTKVIEEFE
-1006 PVAGNHVAKLDK
+1006 PVAENHVAKLDK

-1034 CAECGNYIG
+1034 CAECGDYIG

-1121 LEQQT
+1121 FEQQT

-1158 CSAVLVKQEE
+1158 CNAVLVKQEE

>member
-133 CKRCGETVAEAIE
+133 CKRCGETVVEAIE
-146 GGEAAKEHDWEAKI
+146 GGEAAKKHDWEAKI

-178 GKVEKDKELPIDENA
+178 GKVEKDKELPIDGNA

-240 DEGKQ
+240 DEGKE

-276 TFVDETDIPATC
+276 AFVDETDIPATC

-343 KTRDEFIPDGEA
+343 KTRDEFIPNGEA

-400 AKLDKTIREA
+400 AKLDKEIRKA

-435 AKHVYGAPIFDE
+435 AKHVYG
-447 GKEATCGKDGY
+447 
-458 GYYVCTVCGEK
+458 
-469 TDKDV
+469 
-474 IEATGKHEFVDEF
+474 
-487 VIPATCTEPEK
+487 
-498 VGRICKVCGKAD
+498 
-510 GEVTTVGEELGH
+510 
-522 DWDDGEYMAADCEKA
+522 
-537 ERVVYTCKRCGEVK
+537 
-551 EEIIPDG
+551 
-558 EAKKGHKFVDKVV
+558 
-571 APTCK
+571 
-576 TKGYTERTCERCDY
+576 
-590 NKKINETD
+590 
-598 PVAGNHV
+598 
-605 AKLDKVIREATCTVN
+605 
-620 GLGRYTCELCGV
+620 
-632 YLGYRAI
+632 
-639 EAKHVYGAPIF
+639 
-650 DEGKEATCGKDGYGY
+650 
-665 YVCTVCGEKTDKD
+665 
-678 VIPATGK
+678 
-685 HEFVDETVIPA
+685 
-696 TCTEPEKVGRI
+696 
-707 CKVCGKADGEVQEI
+707 
-721 GEALGHD
+721 
-728 WDDGELKDA
+728 
-737 DCKKAERVVS
+737 
-747 TCKRCGEIRE
+747 
-757 DSFEGAKPA
+757 
-766 TGHKLVEKIVAPT
+766 
-779 CKTKGYTERTCER
+779 
-792 CDLYEKINETDPV
+792 
-805 ADAHVA
+805 
-811 KLDKVIREAT
+811 
-821 CTVNG
+821 
-826 LGRYTC
+826 
-832 ELCGVYLGY
+832 
-841 RAIEAKHVYGE
+841 E

-865 DGYGYYVCTVC
+865 PGYGYYVCTVC
-876 GEKSE
+876 NEKSE

-915 CGKADGEVK
+915 CGKTDGEVK

-938 LKDADCENAERV
+938 LKDADCEKAERV

-983 KTKGYKAYV
+983 KTKGYKAKV
-992 CSVCGDTEVIEELE
+992 CSVCGNTEVIEELE

-1043 YRAIVAEHKW
+1043 YRAIVVEHKW

-1059 ANATAIMHECQ
+1059 EDATAIMHKCE
-1070 VCGKVEII
+1070 VCGTVEVI
-1078 WQDPDFKECEEGKH
+1078 WKDSSDECEDGKH
-1092 EIVNDPARAA
+1092 VIVVDPAKAA
-1102 TCTVNGLTAGK
+1102 TCTETGLTEGK
-1113 HCVVCGKI
+1113 HCSVCDKV
-1121 LEQQT
+1121 LVKQE
-1126 VIPALGHTEVVDEGK
+1126 VIPATGHTEVVDEAK
-1141 EATCTEAGLT
+1141 AATCTEAGLT

-1158 CSAVLVKQEE
+1158 CNAVLVKQEE

-1254 GHEHSYVLKGYD
+1254 EHEHNYVLKGYD

>member
-133 CKRCGETVAEAIE
+133 CKRCGETVVEEIE

-193 HVAKLGKVIREATC
+193 HVAKPGKVIREATC

-245 VTCGKAGYGYYVCTV
+245 VTCGKAGYGYYVCNV

-343 KTRDEFIPDGEA
+343 ETRDEFIPNGEA
-355 AKGHK
+355 AKDHK

-458 GYYVCTVCGEK
+458 GYYVCTVCGEE
-469 TDKDV
+469 TEKDV
-474 IEATGKHEFVDEF
+474 IPATGKHEFVDEF

-510 GEVTTVGEELGH
+510 G
-522 DWDDGEYMAADCEKA
+522 K
-537 ERVVYTCKRCGEVK
+537 
-551 EEIIPDG
+551 
-558 EAKKGHKFVDKVV
+558 
-571 APTCK
+571 
-576 TKGYTERTCERCDY
+576 
-590 NKKINETD
+590 
-598 PVAGNHV
+598 
-605 AKLDKVIREATCTVN
+605 
-620 GLGRYTCELCGV
+620 
-632 YLGYRAI
+632 
-639 EAKHVYGAPIF
+639 
-650 DEGKEATCGKDGYGY
+650 
-665 YVCTVCGEKTDKD
+665 
-678 VIPATGK
+678 
-685 HEFVDETVIPA
+685 
-696 TCTEPEKVGRI
+696 
-707 CKVCGKADGEVQEI
+707 VQEI
-721 GEALGHD
+721 DKPLGHD

-737 DCKKAERVVS
+737 DCEKAERVVS

-792 CDLYEKINETDPV
+792 CDLYEKTNETDPV

-811 KLDKVIREAT
+811 KLDKEIRKAT

-832 ELCGVYLGY
+832 ELCGEYLGY

-865 DGYGYYVCTVC
+865 PGYGYYVCTVC
-876 GEKSE
+876 NEKSE

-938 LKDADCENAERV
+938 LKDADCEKAERV

-983 KTKGYKAYV
+983 KTKGYKAKV

-1034 CAECGNYIG
+1034 CAECGEYIG

-1059 ANATAIMHECQ
+1059 EDATAIMHKCE
-1070 VCGKVEII
+1070 VCGTVEVI
-1078 WQDPDFKECEEGKH
+1078 WKDSSDECEDGKH
-1092 EIVNDPARAA
+1092 VIVVDPAKAA
-1102 TCTVNGLTAGK
+1102 TCTETGLTEGK
-1113 HCVVCGKI
+1113 HCSVCDKV
-1121 LEQQT
+1121 LVKQE
-1126 VIPALGHTEVVDEGK
+1126 VIPATGHTEVVDEAK
-1141 EATCTEAGLT
+1141 AATCTEAGLT

-1158 CSAVLVKQEE
+1158 CNAVLVKQEE

>member
-133 CKRCGETVAEAIE
+133 CKRCGETVVEAIE

-193 HVAKLGKVIREATC
+193 HVAKLGKVIRKATC

-240 DEGKQ
+240 DEGKE

-332 EREVF
+332 ERVVF

-355 AKGHK
+355 AKGHE

-435 AKHVYGAPIFDE
+435 AKHVYGE
-447 GKEATCGKDGY
+447 
-458 GYYVCTVCGEK
+458 
-469 TDKDV
+469 
-474 IEATGKHEFVDEF
+474 
-487 VIPATCTEPEK
+487 
-498 VGRICKVCGKAD
+498 
-510 GEVTTVGEELGH
+510 
-522 DWDDGEYMAADCEKA
+522 
-537 ERVVYTCKRCGEVK
+537 
-551 EEIIPDG
+551 
-558 EAKKGHKFVDKVV
+558 
-571 APTCK
+571 
-576 TKGYTERTCERCDY
+576 
-590 NKKINETD
+590 
-598 PVAGNHV
+598 
-605 AKLDKVIREATCTVN
+605 
-620 GLGRYTCELCGV
+620 
-632 YLGYRAI
+632 
-639 EAKHVYGAPIF
+639 PIF

-707 CKVCGKADGEVQEI
+707 CKVCGKADGEV
-721 GEALGHD
+721 
-728 WDDGELKDA
+728 
-737 DCKKAERVVS
+737 
-747 TCKRCGEIRE
+747 T
-757 DSFEGAKPA
+757 
-766 TGHKLVEKIVAPT
+766 
-779 CKTKGYTERTCER
+779 
-792 CDLYEKINETDPV
+792 
-805 ADAHVA
+805 
-811 KLDKVIREAT
+811 
-821 CTVNG
+821 
-826 LGRYTC
+826 
-832 ELCGVYLGY
+832 
-841 RAIEAKHVYGE
+841 
-852 PIFDEGKEATCGK
+852 
-865 DGYGYYVCTVC
+865 
-876 GEKSE
+876 
-881 KTEIPATGKHQFVDE
+881 
-896 FVIDATCEEPMK
+896 
-908 VGRICKV
+908 
-915 CGKADGEVK
+915 
-924 TVGEKLGHDWDDGE
+924 TVGEELGHDWDDGE
-938 LKDADCENAERV
+938 LKDADCEKAERV

-983 KTKGYKAYV
+983 KTKGYKAKV

-1018 VIREAT
+1018 VVRPAT

-1034 CAECGNYIG
+1034 CAECGEYIG

-1059 ANATAIMHECQ
+1059 EDATAIMHKCE
-1070 VCGKVEII
+1070 VCGTVEVI
-1078 WQDPDFKECEEGKH
+1078 WKDSSDECEDGKH
-1092 EIVNDPARAA
+1092 VIVVDPAKAA
-1102 TCTVNGLTAGK
+1102 TCTETGLTEGK
-1113 HCVVCGKI
+1113 HCSVCDKV
-1121 LEQQT
+1121 LVKQE
-1126 VIPALGHTEVVDEGK
+1126 VIPATGHTEVVDEAK
-1141 EATCTEAGLT
+1141 AATCTEAGLT

-1254 GHEHSYVLKGYD
+1254 EHEHNYVLKGYD
-1266 FNADFTKKV
+1266 FNADFTRKV

>member
-133 CKRCGETVAEAIE
+133 RKRCGETVVEAIE

-193 HVAKLGKVIREATC
+193 HVPKLGKVIREATC

-299 VCGAADGEVEE
+299 VCGAADGKVEE

-343 KTRDEFIPDGEA
+343 KTRDEFIPNGEA

-510 GEVTTVGEELGH
+510 G
-522 DWDDGEYMAADCEKA
+522 K
-537 ERVVYTCKRCGEVK
+537 
-551 EEIIPDG
+551 
-558 EAKKGHKFVDKVV
+558 
-571 APTCK
+571 
-576 TKGYTERTCERCDY
+576 
-590 NKKINETD
+590 
-598 PVAGNHV
+598 
-605 AKLDKVIREATCTVN
+605 
-620 GLGRYTCELCGV
+620 
-632 YLGYRAI
+632 
-639 EAKHVYGAPIF
+639 
-650 DEGKEATCGKDGYGY
+650 
-665 YVCTVCGEKTDKD
+665 
-678 VIPATGK
+678 
-685 HEFVDETVIPA
+685 
-696 TCTEPEKVGRI
+696 
-707 CKVCGKADGEVQEI
+707 VQEI
-721 GEALGHD
+721 DKPLGHD

-737 DCKKAERVVS
+737 DCEKAERVVT

-792 CDLYEKINETDPV
+792 CDLYEKINETEIDK
-805 ADAHVA
+805 DAHVA
-811 KLDKVIREAT
+811 KLDKTIREAT

-832 ELCGVYLGY
+832 ELCGEYLGY
-841 RAIEAKHVYGE
+841 RAIEAKHVYGA

-915 CGKADGEVK
+915 CGKVDGEVK

-938 LKDADCENAERV
+938 LKDADCEKAERV

-992 CSVCGDTEVIEELE
+992 CSVCGDAEVIEELE

-1034 CAECGNYIG
+1034 CAECGDYIG

-1121 LEQQT
+1121 LAQQT

-1158 CSAVLVKQEE
+1158 CSEVLVKQEE

-1196 CSVCSEV
+1196 CSVCSEI

>member
-79 DATCTKPETV
+79 EATCTKPETV

-133 CKRCGETVAEAIE
+133 CKRCGETVVEAIE

-299 VCGAADGEVEE
+299 VCGAADGKVEE

-343 KTRDEFIPDGEA
+343 KTRDEFIPNGEA

-458 GYYVCTVCGEK
+458 GYYVCAVCGE
-469 TDKDV
+469 
-474 IEATGKHEFVDEF
+474 E
-487 VIPATCTEPEK
+487 TE
-498 VGRICKVCGKAD
+498 
-510 GEVTTVGEELGH
+510 
-522 DWDDGEYMAADCEKA
+522 
-537 ERVVYTCKRCGEVK
+537 
-551 EEIIPDG
+551 
-558 EAKKGHKFVDKVV
+558 
-571 APTCK
+571 
-576 TKGYTERTCERCDY
+576 
-590 NKKINETD
+590 
-598 PVAGNHV
+598 
-605 AKLDKVIREATCTVN
+605 
-620 GLGRYTCELCGV
+620 
-632 YLGYRAI
+632 
-639 EAKHVYGAPIF
+639 
-650 DEGKEATCGKDGYGY
+650 
-665 YVCTVCGEKTDKD
+665 KD

-707 CKVCGKADGEVQEI
+707 CKVCGKADGKVQEI
-721 GEALGHD
+721 DKPLGHD

-737 DCKKAERVVS
+737 DCEKAERVVT

-792 CDLYEKINETDPV
+792 CDLYEKINETEIDK
-805 ADAHVA
+805 DAHVA
-811 KLDKVIREAT
+811 KLDKTIREAT

-832 ELCGVYLGY
+832 ELCGEYLGY
-841 RAIEAKHVYGE
+841 RAIEAKHVYGA

-915 CGKADGEVK
+915 CGKVDGEVK

-938 LKDADCENAERV
+938 LKDADCEKAERV

-992 CSVCGDTEVIEELE
+992 CSVCGDAEVIEELE

-1034 CAECGNYIG
+1034 CAECGDYIG

-1121 LEQQT
+1121 LAQQT

-1158 CSAVLVKQEE
+1158 CSEVLVKQEE

-1196 CSVCSEV
+1196 CSVCSEI

>member
-133 CKRCGETVAEAIE
+133 CKRCGETVVEAIE

-193 HVAKLGKVIREATC
+193 HVPKLGKVIREATC

-360 FVDKIVAPTC
+360 LVDKIVAPTC

-435 AKHVYGAPIFDE
+435 AKHVYGEPIFDE

-458 GYYVCTVCGEK
+458 GYYVCTVCGEE
-469 TDKDV
+469 TEKDV
-474 IEATGKHEFVDEF
+474 IPATGKHEFVDEF

-510 GEVTTVGEELGH
+510 GKVQEIDKALGH
-522 DWDDGEYMAADCEKA
+522 DWDDGELKDADCEKA
-537 ERVVYTCKRCGEVK
+537 ERVVYTCERCGEVK
-551 EEIIPDG
+551 EEIIPNG
-558 EAKKGHKFVDKVV
+558 EAAKGHKFVDKVV

-576 TKGYTERTCERCDY
+576 TKGYTERTCERCDLY
-590 NKKINETD
+590 EKINETEID
-598 PVAGNHV
+598 KDAHV
-605 AKLDKVIREATCTVN
+605 AKLDKTIREATCTVN
-620 GLGRYTCELCGV
+620 GLGRYTCELCG
-632 YLGYRAI
+632 
-639 EAKHVYGAPIF
+639 E
-650 DEGKEATCGKDGYGY
+650 
-665 YVCTVCGEKTDKD
+665 
-678 VIPATGK
+678 
-685 HEFVDETVIPA
+685 
-696 TCTEPEKVGRI
+696 
-707 CKVCGKADGEVQEI
+707 
-721 GEALGHD
+721 
-728 WDDGELKDA
+728 
-737 DCKKAERVVS
+737 
-747 TCKRCGEIRE
+747 
-757 DSFEGAKPA
+757 
-766 TGHKLVEKIVAPT
+766 
-779 CKTKGYTERTCER
+779 
-792 CDLYEKINETDPV
+792 
-805 ADAHVA
+805 
-811 KLDKVIREAT
+811 
-821 CTVNG
+821 
-826 LGRYTC
+826 
-832 ELCGVYLGY
+832 YLGY

-876 GEKSE
+876 GEETE
-881 KTEIPATGKHQFVDE
+881 KDVIPATGKHEFVDE
-896 FVIDATCEEPMK
+896 FVIPATCTEPEK

-915 CGKADGEVK
+915 CGKADGKVQEIDK
-924 TVGEKLGHDWDDGE
+924 ALGHDWDDGE
-938 LKDADCENAERV
+938 LKDADCEKAERV

-992 CSVCGDTEVIEELE
+992 CSVCGDAEVIEELE

-1034 CAECGNYIG
+1034 CAECGDYIG

-1121 LEQQT
+1121 LAQQT

-1158 CSAVLVKQEE
+1158 CSEVLVKQEE

-1196 CSVCSEV
+1196 CSVCSEI

>member
-133 CKRCGETVAEAIE
+133 CKRCGETVVEAIE

-355 AKGHK
+355 AKGHEL
-360 FVDKIVAPTC
+360 VDKIVAPTC

-400 AKLDKTIREA
+400 AKLDKVIREA

-435 AKHVYGAPIFDE
+435 AKHVYGA
-447 GKEATCGKDGY
+447 
-458 GYYVCTVCGEK
+458 
-469 TDKDV
+469 
-474 IEATGKHEFVDEF
+474 
-487 VIPATCTEPEK
+487 
-498 VGRICKVCGKAD
+498 
-510 GEVTTVGEELGH
+510 
-522 DWDDGEYMAADCEKA
+522 
-537 ERVVYTCKRCGEVK
+537 
-551 EEIIPDG
+551 
-558 EAKKGHKFVDKVV
+558 
-571 APTCK
+571 
-576 TKGYTERTCERCDY
+576 
-590 NKKINETD
+590 
-598 PVAGNHV
+598 
-605 AKLDKVIREATCTVN
+605 
-620 GLGRYTCELCGV
+620 
-632 YLGYRAI
+632 
-639 EAKHVYGAPIF
+639 
-650 DEGKEATCGKDGYGY
+650 
-665 YVCTVCGEKTDKD
+665 
-678 VIPATGK
+678 
-685 HEFVDETVIPA
+685 
-696 TCTEPEKVGRI
+696 
-707 CKVCGKADGEVQEI
+707 
-721 GEALGHD
+721 
-728 WDDGELKDA
+728 
-737 DCKKAERVVS
+737 
-747 TCKRCGEIRE
+747 
-757 DSFEGAKPA
+757 
-766 TGHKLVEKIVAPT
+766 
-779 CKTKGYTERTCER
+779 
-792 CDLYEKINETDPV
+792 
-805 ADAHVA
+805 
-811 KLDKVIREAT
+811 
-821 CTVNG
+821 
-826 LGRYTC
+826 
-832 ELCGVYLGY
+832 
-841 RAIEAKHVYGE
+841 

-915 CGKADGEVK
+915 CGKVDGEVK

-938 LKDADCENAERV
+938 LKDADCEKAERV

-992 CSVCGDTEVIEELE
+992 CSVCGDAEVIEELE

-1034 CAECGNYIG
+1034 CAECGDYIG

-1121 LEQQT
+1121 LAQQT

-1141 EATCTEAGLT
+1141 E
-1151 EGKHCSV
+1151 
-1158 CSAVLVKQEE
+1158 
-1168 IPALGHTEVVDEGKA
+1168 

-1242 KILVEQ
+1242 EILVKQ

>member
-79 DATCTKPETV
+79 EATCTKPETV

-133 CKRCGETVAEAIE
+133 CKRCGETVVEAIE

-193 HVAKLGKVIREATC
+193 HVPKLGKVIREATC

-469 TDKDV
+469 
-474 IEATGKHEFVDEF
+474 
-487 VIPATCTEPEK
+487 
-498 VGRICKVCGKAD
+498 
-510 GEVTTVGEELGH
+510 
-522 DWDDGEYMAADCEKA
+522 
-537 ERVVYTCKRCGEVK
+537 
-551 EEIIPDG
+551 
-558 EAKKGHKFVDKVV
+558 
-571 APTCK
+571 
-576 TKGYTERTCERCDY
+576 
-590 NKKINETD
+590 
-598 PVAGNHV
+598 
-605 AKLDKVIREATCTVN
+605 
-620 GLGRYTCELCGV
+620 
-632 YLGYRAI
+632 
-639 EAKHVYGAPIF
+639 
-650 DEGKEATCGKDGYGY
+650 
-665 YVCTVCGEKTDKD
+665 
-678 VIPATGK
+678 
-685 HEFVDETVIPA
+685 
-696 TCTEPEKVGRI
+696 
-707 CKVCGKADGEVQEI
+707 
-721 GEALGHD
+721 
-728 WDDGELKDA
+728 
-737 DCKKAERVVS
+737 
-747 TCKRCGEIRE
+747 
-757 DSFEGAKPA
+757 
-766 TGHKLVEKIVAPT
+766 
-779 CKTKGYTERTCER
+779 
-792 CDLYEKINETDPV
+792 
-805 ADAHVA
+805 
-811 KLDKVIREAT
+811 
-821 CTVNG
+821 
-826 LGRYTC
+826 
-832 ELCGVYLGY
+832 
-841 RAIEAKHVYGE
+841 
-852 PIFDEGKEATCGK
+852 
-865 DGYGYYVCTVC
+865 
-876 GEKSE
+876 SE

-915 CGKADGEVK
+915 CGKVDGEVK

-938 LKDADCENAERV
+938 LKDADCEKAERV

-992 CSVCGDTEVIEELE
+992 CSVCGDAEVIEELE

-1034 CAECGNYIG
+1034 CAECGDYIG

-1121 LEQQT
+1121 LAQQT

-1158 CSAVLVKQEE
+1158 CSEVLVKQEE

-1196 CSVCSEV
+1196 CSVCSEI